1 MSADEK
7 RRLRSYGD
15 DDWPA
20 PSKPERDAQYSCSR
34 REVRTVKRP
43 IVSVVV
49 VSLVAAAVALILTT
63 MAFAT
68 GPVVHRVSVG
78 SPDAC
83 LALVG
88 DPRPGCD
95 GNFSLTAREYAD
107 GSVSGQY
114 TDRFANGDGFHAV
127 VDCLVVDGDRAWISG
142 VITSGRFT
150 DPDTGEVFDLAGLSV
165 ITSVQDNGT
174 SANDPVDQ
182 ISFSFIGFDV
192 PCTEQPD
199 VDLLDVPE
207 GQVTVR

>member
-1 MSADEK
+1 MK
-7 RRLRSYGD
+7 RSVG
-15 DDWPA
+15 P
-20 PSKPERDAQYSCSR
+20 
-34 REVRTVKRP
+34 
-43 IVSVVV
+43 VVV
-49 VSLVAAAVALILTT
+49 VSLVAVAVALILTT

-88 DPRPGCD
+88 AAHPGCD
-95 GNFSLTAREYAD
+95 GNFSFNAIEYAD

-127 VDCLVVDGDRAWISG
+127 IDCLVVDGNRAWVSG

-150 DPDTGEVFDLAGLSV
+150 DPDTGEVFDLAGLDV
-165 ITSVQDNGT
+165 FTSVQDNGT

-182 ISFSFIGFDV
+182 ISFSFIGFEI
-192 PCTEQPD
+192 PCTEQEN
-199 VDLLDVPE
+199 VDLLDAPE
-207 GQVTVR
+207 GQVTVT